1 MDKMPAYLE
10 ELAFA
15 FSMLPSKR
23 EVLIELI
30 ELGKSMQE
38 LPVEER
44 TAERKVPGCVSNVYI
59 KTELDATGKIIFMG
73 SADALIVKGYVALLV
88 QSLSGYTAR
97 EIVEEA
103 GVYVDAFLKKTD
115 LNASMIASRANA
127 FGNIFQTMKEQC
139 KAFL

>member
-103 GVYVDAFLKKTD
+103 G
-115 LNASMIASRANA
+115 
-127 FGNIFQTMKEQC
+127 
-139 KAFL
+139 